1 MPLGTN
7 HVYQDVTTGQGPV
20 SAASRTYSNS
30 AFVRELWEDEI
41 VASYKANLVMPQLV
55 TVMNH
60 NGKKGDTIHVPRP
73 VRGSASAKST
83 ETQVTLIQNQEG
95 KRSYTIDEHW
105 EYSRLI
111 EDIVS
116 IQADDSLRRFYT
128 DDAGYALAKQ
138 VDTDLHE
145 VAQFLN
151 AAGVGTNTDPED
163 LAASALN
170 GGVIGTSEA
179 TQWDATANTNTGNGT
194 ALSDAGIRGFI
205 QTLDDN
211 DVPSTGRYLV
221 IPPVEKNN
229 LLSQDRFTEHQ
240 FVGEAGGANSIRN
253 GIIGNLYGVDV
264 YVSTNCAT
272 VQAADASTNY
282 RVALMLQDEAL
293 VHIEQLR
300 PRAQTQYK
308 LEYLGDL
315 MTSDILYG
323 DGVLRAEAGLPIV
336 VPA

>member
-7 HVYQDVTTGQGPV
+7 HVYTDVTTGQGPV
-20 SAASRTYSNS
+20 SAASRTRSNS
-30 AFVRELWEDEI
+30 AFIRELWEDEI

-73 VRGSASAKST
+73 QRGSVSRKDNT
-83 ETQVTLIQNQEG
+83 TQVTLIQTQEE
-95 KRSYTIDEHW
+95 KRQYVIDEHW

-111 EDIVS
+111 EDVVS

-128 DDAGYALAKQ
+128 DDAGYALAVKA
-138 VDTDLHE
+138 DSDLHTR
-145 VAQFLN
+145 AQFLN

-163 LAASALN
+163 LAASALD
-170 GGVIGTSEA
+170 GAVIGTSA
-179 TQWDATANTNTGNGT
+179 STQWDSSGSGNGA
-194 ALSDAGIRGFI
+194 ALNDAGIRDFI

-211 DVPSTGRYLV
+211 DVPTTGRYLV

-229 LLSQDRFTEHQ
+229 LLGQDRFTRYDI
-240 FVGEAGGANSIRN
+240 VGEGAAGNSIRN

-264 YVSTNCAT
+264 YVSTNCAS
-272 VQAADASTNY
+272 VASAGDSTPY
-282 RVALMLQDEAL
+282 RIALMFQDEAL
-293 VHIEQLR
+293 VHIEQLA

-308 LEYLGDL
+308 LEWLGDL
-315 MTSDILYG
+315 FTSDMLFG
-323 DGVLRAEAGLPIV
+323 NGVLRAEAGLPIA